1 MSIRTLEELRGV
13 PACAL
18 CLDAQHKGRVERG
31 EEKKFPFGTHHKY
44 DKAVCWAIFC
54 DGCAELLVQAAT
66 SPPPPAADPGTAT
79 AVLVPAPT
87 TMPALRKIVV
97 GALRSDS
104 DLRDEGIRRA
114 HEIVIAHGKTLGR
127 HARCGG
133 LGMVIGLT
141 GQVEPCGC
149 RPNGV
154 EHGCPDCAENDVD
167 CLTFLDDDTV
177 RCLTCGKEYR
187 P

>member
-1 MSIRTLEELRGV
+1 VSAEALKAYVITYRIKIRRKWHVYAIAGADRDTAEMVWENVKGQALRESW
-13 PACAL
+13 
-18 CLDAQHKGRVERG
+18 D
-31 EEKKFPFGTHHKY
+31 Y
-44 DKAVCWAIFC
+44 
-54 DGCAELLVQAAT
+54 ELLYKSDDDGQEIVGT
-66 SPPPPAADPGTAT
+66 RTAT